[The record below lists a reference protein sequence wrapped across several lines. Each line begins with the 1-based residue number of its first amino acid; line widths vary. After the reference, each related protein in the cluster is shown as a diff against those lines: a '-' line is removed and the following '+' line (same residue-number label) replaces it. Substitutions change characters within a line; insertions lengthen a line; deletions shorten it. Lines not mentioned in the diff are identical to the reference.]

1 MKRKE
6 KKHFAFLLWLSF
18 QEKTHG
24 HYQSYNLDMF
34 KSVVAI
40 LF

>member
-18 QEKTHG
+18 QEKAQAY
-24 HYQSYNLDMF
+24 YQSYNLGMF
-34 KSVVAI
+34 KNVVAI
-40 LF
+40 IF